1 MTPYVRAYIRLRK
14 FLIFSSKEFIFFAML
29 ALDLMYIKDLT
40 LRSMLFVVSFNQQL
54 KEKLCP
60 PVIASMAV
68 SDFELKNSFIVIQ
81 ST

>member
-1 MTPYVRAYIRLRK
+1 
-14 FLIFSSKEFIFFAML
+14 ML